1 MHPLIAAGVANTLF
15 NDRAAA
21 ARTHRTRR
29 TRGPKN
35 SGSGRPS
42 PSDEAMATR
51 TASPGRF
58 RPASAH
64 RLAAASAAEVVIR
77 LAAADDA
84 TALVRLGALDSD
96 RHAGELLAR
105 AADEHGVLVAEVD
118 GSLEAAVALDGGL
131 AVADPFRPS
140 APHARLLALRARQ
153 LGGDAPRRRG
163 SRFGVLHPRTS

>member
-21 ARTHRTRR
+21 ARTARTRR
-29 TRGPKN
+29 TKGPKN
-35 SGSGRPS
+35 SGSGRPG
-42 PSDEAMATR
+42 PADEAMTAR
-51 TASPGRF
+51 T
-58 RPASAH
+58 
-64 RLAAASAAEVVIR
+64 ASAAEVVIR

-84 TALVRLGALDSD
+84 PALVRLGALDGD
-96 RHAGELLAR
+96 RQAGELLAR
-105 AADEHGVLVAEVD
+105 AADEHAVLVAEVG

-131 AVADPFRPS
+131 ALADPFRPS

-163 SRFGVLHPRTS
+163 SRFGVLQARTS